1 MTESNQRLHA
11 QPPTD
16 PPKALQSATLPLL
29 RSVGDASVAL
39 LIIATVFDKYLYRI
53 LAEVE
58 PDSVYGFQRFLVV
71 FGTDLV
77 LLVSG
82 ILGIARLATWNRQRW
97 RAAPS
102 GLVGTGIF
110 ALVATVALVANPFM
124 SSGIFWARLVC
135 AVGVVAIVAEF
146 DRDRYLKF
154 VLWPL
159 VGVVAVEAIVAL
171 LQVYVWDSGVDSLWQ
186 QAGTR
191 VNTRTAGL
199 GTMWGPYQLSL
210 FLTVGATILLASFEQ
225 FKHRWIV
232 AVAVALGTF
241 AVATTYG
248 RTGAVAVIL
257 VGGTYLVGAIVK
269 RSRHQAIMS
278 SLVVGPFALG
288 VATNSTPWAEA
299 LGKTT
304 GSGSLNRATS
314 GRLELI
320 DASVDMI
327 ANRPIFGYGIRQW
340 MTGLAEVRDAPLTTA
355 PVHNV
360 PLLAGAEMGLAALAT
375 LLVWYAVLFLR
386 SIRTSVGA
394 IAIFLSA
401 APALMLDKMTLEDA
415 TMMVVAVLWVASL
428 DFHWLEK
435 QSKPEAASTP
445 VTV

>member
-16 PPKALQSATLPLL
+16 PPKASQSASLPLL
-29 RSVGDASVAL
+29 RSVGEASVAL

-77 LLVSG
+77 LLASG
-82 ILGIARLATWNRQRW
+82 ILGIARLAMWNRQRW
-97 RAAPS
+97 RAAPA

-110 ALVATVALVANPFM
+110 AFVAAVALVANPFM

-146 DRDRYLKF
+146 DREGYLRF
-154 VLWPL
+154 VLRPL
-159 VGVVAVEAIVAL
+159 LAVIAIEAVVSI
-171 LQVYVWDSGVDSLWQ
+171 LQVYAWDTGLRALWQLSASSGVS
-186 QAGTR
+186 
-191 VNTRTAGL
+191 RTAGL

-210 FLTVGATILLASFEQ
+210 YLTVGSAILLASFEQ
-225 FKHRWIV
+225 FTHRWMV
-232 AVAVALGTF
+232 TVTVALAAF

-248 RTGAVAVIL
+248 RTGAVAIVL

-269 RSRHQAIMS
+269 RSRLQAIKSALM
-278 SLVVGPFALG
+278 LGPFALG
-288 VATNSTPWAEA
+288 VAINSSPWTEA
-299 LGKTT
+299 LGRTT
-304 GSGSLNRATS
+304 GSGSLDQATS

-320 DASVDMI
+320 DASLDMI
-327 ANRPIFGYGIRQW
+327 ASRPLFGYGFRQW
-340 MTGLAEVRDAPLTTA
+340 MTGIADVRDTTLTTT

-401 APALMLDKMTLEDA
+401 VPALMLDKMTLDDA
-415 TMMVVAVLWVASL
+415 TMMVVGVLWVAAL
-428 DFHWLEK
+428 DHHWLTR
-435 QSKPEAASTP
+435 SVPIADASHHP
-445 VTV
+445 VD